1 MDLKEDY
8 SIILKIIMAAVAGV
22 LLYFIFVKVSSIKL
36 PILSEKIKLENGETE
51 YKKISEVV
59 GYDQLGNEFN
69 TQQLKGK
76 VHVANFFF
84 ASCPVVCPK
93 MTEET
98 KEVWK
103 AFENQKE
110 QINFVSYSI
119 DPKRD
124 TIERLYNFAERFG
137 LGNTNWYFVNVGK
150 ENVYMLARSDYKI
163 TAIQANEGKS
173 DYIHSQLLALVDK
186 DLLIRGYYNSS
197 DPKEIKQLIKD
208 IKKIIK

>member
-22 LLYFIFVKVSSIKL
+22 LLYFIFIKVSSINL
-36 PILSEKIKLENGETE
+36 PILSEKVKLENGETE

-110 QINFVSYSI
+110 HINFVSYSI

-137 LGNTNWYFVNVGK
+137 LENTNWYFVNVGK

-186 DLLIRGYYNSS
+186 DLLIRGYYDST

>member
-22 LLYFIFVKVSSIKL
+22 LLYFIFIKVSSINL
-36 PILSEKIKLENGETE
+36 PILSEKVKLENGETE

-110 QINFVSYSI
+110 HINFVSYSI

-137 LGNTNWYFVNVGK
+137 LENTNWYFVNVGK

-173 DYIHSQLLALVDK
+173 DYIHSQL
-186 DLLIRGYYNSS
+186 
-197 DPKEIKQLIKD
+197 
-208 IKKIIK
+208 

>member
-22 LLYFIFVKVSSIKL
+22 LLYFIFIKVSSIRL
-36 PILSEKIKLENGETE
+36 PILSEKVKLENGETE

-110 QINFVSYSI
+110 HINFVSYSI

-137 LGNTNWYFVNVGK
+137 LENTNWYFVNVGK

-186 DLLIRGYYNSS
+186 DLLIRGYYDST